1 MVRHGWPR
9 CGSRVREKGGIVG
22 KGSTQL
28 QNGVSDDDV
37 GIIDG
42 GKNARE
48 ILIPFM
54 GA

>member
-1 MVRHGWPR
+1 M
-9 CGSRVREKGGIVG
+9 REKGGIAR

-42 GKNARE
+42 GKKRTRDLDTVYGGVSGHLE
-48 ILIPFM
+48 QS
-54 GA
+54 

>member
-1 MVRHGWPR
+1 MVAAQLKDT
-9 CGSRVREKGGIVG
+9 REGGTAG
-22 KGSTQL
+22 EGSTQL

-37 GIIDG
+37 GMIDG